1 MNRCPT
7 CGTEYGDEAKFCTKD
22 GTRLGA
28 GAAAPAPPQPAK
40 PVAAPPAEAP
50 KRNTVP
56 PKRPDSPSSAA
67 VQVNLAGEVLDG
79 RYKIVK
85 KVGEG
90 GMSFVYLAT
99 DVATNQRYAIKVLS
113 SALSQDDTAMARL
126 KREASL
132 GMRLEHPNI
141 CHIIRLGETETGL
154 VYVVMPFVDGE
165 ILSDRNQRLGHLP
178 FAQTIALV
186 RDIAEG
192 LHFAHQLRIVHRD
205 LKPENIMVTRQS
217 DGSERAVVMDF
228 GLAKERRVGAEIQKL
243 TSTGTILG
251 TPEFMS
257 PEQLRGKPLDP
268 RTDVYSLSLM
278 TFEMLTGKLPFVG
291 RTQQETMIA
300 RLRSEPIPLR
310 QMKPELNLPES
321 VEKVILKALSR
332 DPDGRY
338 TTALDFALALEAA
351 QKPGA
356 PQSESGLLGRL
367 FGR

>member
-40 PVAAPPAEAP
+40 PVAAPPADPP

-165 ILSDRNQRLGHLP
+165 ILPDRNKRLGP
-178 FAQTIALV
+178 
-186 RDIAEG
+186 
-192 LHFAHQLRIVHRD
+192 
-205 LKPENIMVTRQS
+205 PP
-217 DGSERAVVMDF
+217 
-228 GLAKERRVGAEIQKL
+228 
-243 TSTGTILG
+243 LG
-251 TPEFMS
+251 
-257 PEQLRGKPLDP
+257 R
-268 RTDVYSLSLM
+268 
-278 TFEMLTGKLPFVG
+278 
-291 RTQQETMIA
+291 
-300 RLRSEPIPLR
+300 PIPS
-310 QMKPELNLPES
+310 LPD
-321 VEKVILKALSR
+321 I
-332 DPDGRY
+332 
-338 TTALDFALALEAA
+338 
-351 QKPGA
+351 
-356 PQSESGLLGRL
+356 
-367 FGR
+367 